1 MMYSRTGGG
10 PSLGRTPYSKIG
22 PLELMV
28 MRHSPVL
35 ERKLKEKLY
44 EIVEKYYTPE
54 ELSTWVYEEYGRRVS
69 PRNIKNFILRSR
81 EITARDLALLLL
93 EKGYNPEKEWLDVL
107 KQGSLMNLRQQ
118 RIPRPDKS

>member
-1 MMYSRTGGG
+1 
-10 PSLGRTPYSKIG
+10 
-22 PLELMV
+22 

-44 EIVEKYYTPE
+44 EIVAKYYAPE

-69 PRNIKNFILRSR
+69 PRNIKNFILRSK

-93 EKGYNPEKEWLDVL
+93 ERGYNPEREWLDIL
-107 KQGSLMNLRQQ
+107 KQGSLIDLRQQ